1 MKSRFFVL
9 WMVATVGLMTQHSA
23 PLSAIEQP
31 PVAPEA
37 PAPAGQG
44 RGVPGTPGQG
54 AGRGVGGRGG
64 PSVVS
69 PQVLADG
76 RVTFRLAAPNAQQV
90 NVTGVP
96 GGTIAMQKNEQGIW
110 TGTTAAPLPADIY
123 QYNFNVDGLSIVDPV
138 NTKFSPAFGRVARS
152 AFQVPGDNAWTPIPG
167 TVRGAIAHHLFHSRV
182 TDDDR
187 EFYVYTPPNYDPK
200 RRQPYPVIVL
210 QHGLGDDAKAW
221 THYGGANTTLDNLIN
236 QGKATPMIMVNTLGY
251 GTANGGLGIDAPEM
265 QRNFMRILNEEVMPV
280 VYRQY
285 NASTNPTD
293 HAIAGLSMG
302 GGETILG
309 GLNNLDKFAWFG
321 SFSGAFNNW
330 AQTIPFAQPP
340 ASPAVVA
347 AAAGRLRRRRAW
359 LPLLRRL
366 RPLLTLRRAADAD
379 AVASAAQASGPG
391 RCSMRGSR
399 SCFRTWTR
407 ARTAA
412 SSYSGSPLAPPT
424 CSWA

>member
-1 MKSRFFVL
+1 M
-9 WMVATVGLMTQHSA
+9 
-23 PLSAIEQP
+23 
-31 PVAPEA
+31 
-37 PAPAGQG
+37 
-44 RGVPGTPGQG
+44 
-54 AGRGVGGRGG
+54 
-64 PSVVS
+64 S

-76 RVTFRLAAPNAQQV
+76 RVTFRLVAPNAQQV

-123 QYNFNVDGLSIVDPV
+123 QYNFNIDGLSIVDPV

-167 TVRGAIAHHLFHSRV
+167 TVRGAIAHHVFHSKV

-221 THYGGANTTLDNLIN
+221 SHYGGANTTLDNLIN
-236 QGKATPMIMVNTLGY
+236 QGRATPMIMVNTLGY

-265 QRNFMRILNEEVMPV
+265 QGNFMRILNEEVMPL
-280 VYRQY
+280 VYKQY
-285 NASTNPTD
+285 NASTNPAD

-302 GGETILG
+302 GGQTILG

-347 AAAGRLRRRRAW
+347 AAAAAQADAAAQEAARAVR
-359 LPLLRRL
+359 LLRRL

-391 RCSMRGSR
+391 PCSMRGSR
-399 SCFRTWTR
+399 SCFRTWTPREQPHQITLDLHWHHRR
-407 ARTAA
+407 APGRK
-412 SSYSGSPLAPPT
+412 PPVQVL
-424 CSWA
+424 SAVQDNQAHLHGVPE